1 MHSVGRTTVVN
12 LVLSFLAGI
21 VLSGAFEPVGKWWL
35 APIGLLIHMYAI
47 EKTNRK
53 VLSAFIFA
61 LSLNAVLLHWT
72 STFVGSIP
80 WIILSFGLSLLYLP
94 LSLVSRWGIAAYPLL
109 FVVLEEV
116 RNRFPFEGFGWARV
130 AYSQADAPYA
140 AIASRGGAIS
150 LSAVTVLIAAFIF
163 FVLNKKV
170 NLILLFP
177 LFALLIPN
185 NITAF
190 SQTSVLMIQG
200 NVPELGLE
208 FNARAKEVFNNHV
221 KETNRALAQGKKVDF
236 IVWPENAVDVDPY
249 TNKDVYDE
257 LESFDK
263 PLIIGAIIGKGEK
276 LFNTSILWGDETQD
290 IYFKQHLTPFGEYIP
305 LRSIAKKI
313 SPLVNQVNDFS
324 PGNGQKI
331 FRIGQARIAPV
342 ICFELVDDE
351 ILAEAA
357 KSSNLLVVQTNS
369 ATFGT
374 SAESAQQLSMTRVR
388 AIEHSRN
395 VVSVSTTGISA
406 VIDFNGKVLKQTSMG
421 TAEHVF
427 ADVGLIEQI
436 SPRDRYGD
444 WAGVFTLVW
453 LLVVARRAYA
463 LRR

>member
-1 MHSVGRTTVVN
+1 
-12 LVLSFLAGI
+12 
-21 VLSGAFEPVGKWWL
+21 
-35 APIGLLIHMYAI
+35 MYAI
-47 EKTNRK
+47 ERTNRK
-53 VLSAFIFA
+53 VLSVFIFA
-61 LSLNAVLLHWT
+61 FSFNAVLLHWT
-72 STFVGSIP
+72 STFVGSTP

-94 LSLVSRWGIAAYPLL
+94 LSLVGRWGIAAYPLL
-109 FVVLEEV
+109 FVALEEV
-116 RNRFPFEGFGWARV
+116 RNRFPFGGFGWARV

-150 LSAVTVLIAAFIF
+150 LSAMTVLIAGFIF

-170 NLILLFP
+170 NLIFLIP
-177 LFALLIPN
+177 LFSLLIPN

-221 KETNRALAQGKKVDF
+221 NETNKALIQDKKVDF

-249 TNKDVYDE
+249 TNKDVYE
-257 LESFDK
+257 KLEAFEK
-263 PLIIGAIIGKGEK
+263 PLIIGAIVGKGEK
-276 LFNTSILWGDETQD
+276 ILNTSILWGDKTQE
-290 IYFKQHLTPFGEYIP
+290 IYVKQHLTPYGEYIP

-313 SPLVNQVNDFS
+313 SPLVSQVKDFS
-324 PGNGQKI
+324 PGNEQII
-331 FRIGQARIAPV
+331 FTIGQAKIAPV

-351 ILAEAA
+351 ILSEAA
-357 KSSNLLVVQTNS
+357 RKSNLLVVQTNS
-369 ATFGT
+369 ATFGK

-406 VIDFNGKVLKQTSMG
+406 VIDFNGKVLNQTSMG

-427 ADVGLIEQI
+427 ADVGLIDQI

-444 WAGVFTLVW
+444 WAGIFTLVW
-453 LLVVARRAYA
+453 LFVVARRAYS